1 MKKKTNLESGFL
13 FLYDWMPVLEAL
25 PAKEV
30 KALLLA
36 LIARQRENQPLPSF
50 RNPLT
55 QSFARMIEPVICRR
69 LEGAA
74 WAKKG
79 LTGQDDPSGVPMGEP
94 AEPERDERSKEEN
107 SKDELSKAEPAERR
121 GAREAEPPSPPATSR
136 ELSEQERCLLFRE
149 GLPSAYV
156 KAREERASEFARQ
169 SGQDISAVLRNW
181 WKQDKRSFLAA
192 QKREEERAKC
202 SFDADDFFEAALN
215 RPLWFNK
222 EERSEDVS

>member
-36 LIARQRENQPLPSF
+36 LIARQRENRPLPSF

-55 QSFARMIEPVICRR
+55 GSFARMIEPVICRR

-79 LTGQDDPSGVPMGEP
+79 LSGQNDPSGDPLGEP
-94 AEPERDERSKEEN
+94 VGQERDESSKEEK
-107 SKDELSKAEPAERR
+107 SKEELNIAEQR
-121 GAREAEPPSPPATSR
+121 GAREEDPLRSPTASR
-136 ELSEQERCLLFRE
+136 QLSEQERALLCNE
-149 GLPSAYV
+149 GLPAAYIE
-156 KAREERASEFARQ
+156 AREARALEFAAQ
-169 SGQDISAVLRNW
+169 SGQEVSAVLRSW

-192 QKREEERAKC
+192 QKREEERAQC
-202 SFDADDFFEAALN
+202 SFDTDEFFEAALN
-215 RPLWFNK
+215 RPF
-222 EERSEDVS
+222 